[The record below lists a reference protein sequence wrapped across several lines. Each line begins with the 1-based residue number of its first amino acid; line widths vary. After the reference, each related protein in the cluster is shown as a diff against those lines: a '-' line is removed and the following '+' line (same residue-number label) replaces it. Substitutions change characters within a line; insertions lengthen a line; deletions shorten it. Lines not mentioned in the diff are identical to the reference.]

1 MSDLEQYTYPGF
13 PAMWYEASTAIKNE
27 TTASPTL
34 NRRRKLIANK
44 AINDTP
50 TPPIEEGE
58 QL

>member
-1 MSDLEQYTYPGF
+1 MSDLEQHIYPAF

-27 TTASPTL
+27 ATASPSL

-50 TPPIEEGE
+50 PPPTEEGE